1 MMSKPSKRMAI
12 NRESIDYSQH
22 YSFEEAISLLK
33 KTSNAKF
40 NESID
45 IAINLGI
52 DSKKSDQNVRG
63 SMVLPNGTGKTLKV
77 IVFAQSEQVEAA
89 KNAGADEVGFEDLAE
104 KIKSGFSEF
113 DLVIATPDT
122 MRIVGQL
129 GQILGPKG
137 LMPNPKDGTV
147 TKNVEDAVIKAKTGQ
162 IRFRNDKGGVVH
174 CSIGKID
181 FSEEAIKEN
190 LESLLAEITKSK
202 PSSAKGAFIEKVTLS
217 STMGPGINIDYSTI

>member
-1 MMSKPSKRMAI
+1 MTKASKRMNI
-12 NRESIDYSQH
+12 HRESIDYDQS
-22 YSFEEAISLLK
+22 YSLDKAISLLK

-40 NESID
+40 NETID

-52 DSKKSDQNVRG
+52 DAKKSDQNVRG

-77 IVFAQSEQVEAA
+77 IVFAQSEQVDAA

-104 KIKSGFSEF
+104 KIKAGFSEF
-113 DLVIATPDT
+113 DVVIATPDT

-137 LMPNPKDGTV
+137 MMPNPKDGTV

-162 IRFRNDKGGVVH
+162 IRFRSDKGGVVH
-174 CSIGKID
+174 CPIGKTG
-181 FSEEAIKEN
+181 FSEQSIKEN
-190 LESLLAEITKSK
+190 LESLLDKIVKTK
-202 PSSAKGAFIEKVTLS
+202 PSSAKGAFIKKVTIS
-217 STMGPGINIDYSTI
+217 STMGPGIKIDYSTI

>member
-1 MMSKPSKRMAI
+1 MSKSSRRTDV
-12 NRESIDYSQH
+12 NRESIDSDQSYSLD
-22 YSFEEAISLLK
+22 EAISLLK

-40 NESID
+40 NETID

-77 IVFAQSEQVEAA
+77 IVFAQNEQVEAA

-122 MRIVGQL
+122 MRVVGQL

-137 LMPNPKDGTV
+137 MMPNPKDGTV
-147 TKNVEDAVIKAKTGQ
+147 TKNIEDAVIKAKTGQ

-174 CSIGKID
+174 CTIGKTD
-181 FSEEAIKEN
+181 FSEVSIKQN
-190 LESLLAEITKSK
+190 LESLLDEIVKSK
-202 PSSAKGAFIEKVTLS
+202 PSSSKGSFIKKVTVS
-217 STMGPGINIDYSTI
+217 SSMGPGITIDHNTI

>member
-1 MMSKPSKRMAI
+1 MSKESKRMNI
-12 NRESIDYSQH
+12 NRESIDYDQS
-22 YSFEEAISLLK
+22 YSLDKAISLLK

-40 NESID
+40 NETID

-52 DSKKSDQNVRG
+52 DPKKSDQNLRG

-77 IVFAQSEQVEAA
+77 IVFAQNEQVDDA
-89 KNAGADEVGFEDLAE
+89 KNAGADEVGLEDLAE
-104 KIKSGFSEF
+104 RIKSGFSEF

-122 MRIVGQL
+122 MRVVGQL

-137 LMPNPKDGTV
+137 MMPNPKDGTV

-162 IRFRNDKGGVVH
+162 VRFRNDKGGVVH

-181 FSEEAIKEN
+181 FSEESIKEN
-190 LESLLAEITKSK
+190 LESFLDEIVKSQ
-202 PSSAKGAFIEKVTLS
+202 PSSAKGVFIKKVTVS
-217 STMGPGINIDYSTI
+217 STMGPGITIDHNTI

>member
-1 MMSKPSKRMAI
+1 MSNASKRMNI
-12 NRESIDYSQH
+12 NRESIDYDQS
-22 YSFEEAISLLK
+22 YSLDKAISLLK

-40 NESID
+40 NETID

-52 DSKKSDQNVRG
+52 DAKKSDQNVRG

-77 IVFAQSEQVEAA
+77 IVFAQSEQVDAA

-113 DLVIATPDT
+113 DVVIATPDT

-137 LMPNPKDGTV
+137 MMPNPKDGTV

-162 IRFRNDKGGVVH
+162 IRFRSDKGGVVH
-174 CSIGKID
+174 CPIGKTG
-181 FSEEAIKEN
+181 FSEQSIKEN
-190 LESLLAEITKSK
+190 LGSLLDAIVKTK
-202 PSSAKGAFIEKVTLS
+202 PSSAKGAFIKKITIS
-217 STMGPGINIDYSTI
+217 STMGPGITIDHSTI

>member
-1 MMSKPSKRMAI
+1 MNI
-12 NRESIDYSQH
+12 NRESIDYNQS
-22 YSFEEAISLLK
+22 YSLDKAVSLLK

-40 NESID
+40 NETID

-52 DSKKSDQNVRG
+52 DAKKSDQNVRG

-77 IVFAQSEQVEAA
+77 IVFAQSEQVDAA

-137 LMPNPKDGTV
+137 MMPNPKDGTV
-147 TKNVEDAVIKAKTGQ
+147 TKNVEDAVTKAKTGQ
-162 IRFRNDKGGVVH
+162 IRFRSDKGGVVH
-174 CSIGKID
+174 CRIGKTD
-181 FSEEAIKEN
+181 FSEQSIKEN
-190 LESLLAEITKSK
+190 LGSLLDEIVKTK
-202 PSSAKGAFIEKVTLS
+202 PPSAKGAFIKKVTIS
-217 STMGPGINIDYSTI
+217 STMGPGITIDHSTI

>member
-1 MMSKPSKRMAI
+1 MSKASKRMNI
-12 NRESIDYSQH
+12 NLESIDYDQS
-22 YSFEEAISLLK
+22 YSLDKAISLLK

-40 NESID
+40 NETID

-52 DSKKSDQNVRG
+52 DAKKSDQNVRG

-77 IVFAQSEQVEAA
+77 IVFAQSEQVDAA

-113 DLVIATPDT
+113 DVVIATPDT

-137 LMPNPKDGTV
+137 MMPNPKDGTV

-162 IRFRNDKGGVVH
+162 IRFRSDKGGVVH
-174 CSIGKID
+174 CSIGKTD
-181 FSEEAIKEN
+181 FSEQSIKEN
-190 LESLLAEITKSK
+190 LGSLLDEIIKTK
-202 PSSAKGAFIEKVTLS
+202 PSSTKGAFIKKVTIS
-217 STMGPGINIDYSTI
+217 STMGPGIKIDHSTI